1 VIVPTG
7 IATDSSTS
15 AFFGDLIDS
24 IRIVSLY
31 DFQTGQGF
39 FNRIGH
45 ARFKFC
51 ILTVMG
57 SGGRSSG
64 PAKFVFFIRQAKD
77 LDQSE
82 RFVTLSPGQ
91 IAQINPNT
99 KTAPV
104 FRTREDAELR
114 CSARHR

>member
-1 VIVPTG
+1 MLQPGMEAERTRAEGRSGVIVPTG

-64 PAKFVFFIRQAKD
+64 PAKFVFFIRQAKSPR
-77 LDQSE
+77 SE
-82 RFVTLSPGQ
+82 RTILHAVT
-91 IAQINPNT
+91 
-99 KTAPV
+99 
-104 FRTREDAELR
+104 
-114 CSARHR
+114 